1 MDHAPNPSNQACP
14 TSYAPLRAARG
25 EEAEDSGRGSAAA
38 ADEDESTERMS
49 SSTPTSDDEEP

>member
-25 EEAEDSGRGSAAA
+25 EE
-38 ADEDESTERMS
+38 DEDTETATERMDHS
-49 SSTPTSDDEEP
+49 DHSDHSDDEARA